1 MFFCLVRA
9 SSIGGSEDV
18 GDCESEGELLFR

>member
-1 MFFCLVRA
+1 MFFCSVSA
-9 SSIGGSEDV
+9 GSIGGSEDV

>member
-1 MFFCLVRA
+1 MFFCLVSA
-9 SSIGGSEDV
+9 GSIGGSEDV